1 MAEINVLG
9 FLFRR
14 RIGLNCRQSSRRNRR
29 SSCPALYALFTVV
42 QTDLLGRVDP
52 VALGFSGADVGAPPR
67 GVGISR
73 LPFEGQEAPLGSG
86 RHLRAL

>member
-1 MAEINVLG
+1 MAEINLLG

-14 RIGLNCRQSSRRNRR
+14 RTGLNCRQSSRRNRR

-42 QTDLLGRVDP
+42 QTDVLGRVDP
-52 VALGFSGADVGAPPR
+52 VALGFSGADVGSPPL
-67 GVGISR
+67 GAGISR
-73 LPFEGQEAPLGSG
+73 LPLEGQKALLGSG